1 MCQCHLSY
9 VNLMSLN
16 HRFNCEKSAL
26 KSLEHENPTWLSGVW
41 QKFQAVGLKI
51 VQTHRLEFFLDD
63 DGAWS
68 QA

>member
-1 MCQCHLSY
+1 MRTQLGCQ
-9 VNLMSLN
+9 
-16 HRFNCEKSAL
+16 E
-26 KSLEHENPTWLSGVW
+26 SGK
-41 QKFQAVGLKI
+41 KFQAVGLKI